1 MVKANI
7 VTEYPIVKEVIEINQ
22 GQLKDALSGHGLE
35 ISYLSVSVE
44 GDQSGG
50 LNYKEVI
57 ENSSS
62 GKDHDR
68 EVKEED
74 AILACH
80 TLSQQDRCVNIFA

>member
-1 MVKANI
+1 
-7 VTEYPIVKEVIEINQ
+7 KEMIEINQ

-44 GDQSGG
+44 GGQSEG

-57 ENSSS
+57 ENSLSR
-62 GKDHDR
+62 KDHDR
-68 EVKEED
+68 ELKEED

-80 TLSQQDRCVNIFA
+80 TLSHQDSGVNIFV